1 MTFHCYRLEPNDDL
15 KAKLAQICSE
25 KNIQAACIASS
36 VGSLKKL
43 KLRLANSKT
52 FLEKIENFEIISL
65 NGTISVHGIH
75 LHASVSDEQGR
86 VFGGHLMDQN
96 IIYTTCELVILELP
110 GFSFTREMDSA
121 TGFKELKVSKS

>member
-1 MTFHCYRLEPNDDL
+1 MKVHCYRLEPNDDL
-15 KAKLAQICSE
+15 KSKLAQICSE
-25 KNIQAACIASS
+25 KNLQAACIVSS

-52 FLEKIENFEIISL
+52 FLEKNENFEIISL

-96 IIYTTCELVILELP
+96 FIYTTCELVILELP
-110 GFSFTREMDSA
+110 GVSFTREMDKA
-121 TGFKELKVSKS
+121 TGFKELRINKA